1 MCVPIE
7 QRANGPRRP
16 RSALLLGSASLSAAA
31 LVAALGGGIFWAT
44 AARLADQRVT
54 GQAAAIANA
63 LTLIT
68 LLAGLSFLP
77 VVTRFGADTGPV
89 ARSVFNRAAVSAS
102 ISACAMSVAL
112 IAVVVVMHVDQLAM
126 LQHAWGMIVFVIA
139 AVSGAIT
146 VLVDVR
152 LVRAHRYRWIV
163 IRSAV
168 VSIVGVALVAMR
180 AGHATPTAMVFVGF
194 SLAALGGPVIWVL
207 TSWHDSDRFAWSAHG
222 MITGEVARYRRTS
235 FSGAV
240 IARLGVNCLPLA
252 VALRVTSE
260 QNAQFFIAWNIAV
273 VLLMVVQNVDKM
285 LLIQGNADATRPLP
299 VRQSTMY
306 GTSLAVAG
314 VVAAVIA
321 SPLLRLV
328 YGDKYSSAAPLL
340 RILSLS
346 LVPAVFY
353 GIGYSI
359 ACVRHWSRLMVA
371 MPVLLTTSVLGPL
384 GILWPHLS
392 GTKAAVVW
400 VVAMTVAGS
409 AGIVVIL
416 ARRWEPTEAGL

>member
-1 MCVPIE
+1 MCVPTE
-7 QRANGPRRP
+7 ERGLGARRP
-16 RSALLLGSASLSAAA
+16 RSALLLGSASLSASA

-77 VVTRFGADTGPV
+77 VVTRFGADTGRV
-89 ARSVFNRAAVSAS
+89 ARSVFNTAAVSAS
-102 ISACAMSVAL
+102 ISACVMSVAL
-112 IAVVVVMHVDQLAM
+112 IVVVVVMHVHQLAM
-126 LQHAWGMIVFVIA
+126 LQHPWGMVVFLIA

-146 VLVDVR
+146 VLIDVR
-152 LVRAHRYRWIV
+152 LVRARRYRWII

-168 VSIVGVALVAMR
+168 VSIAGVALVAMP
-180 AGHATPTAMVFVGF
+180 AGHATPTAMVLVGF

-207 TSWHDSDRFAWSAHG
+207 TSWRDTDRFAWSAHG
-222 MITGEVARYRRTS
+222 MIGREVARYRRTS

-240 IARLGVNCLPLA
+240 IGRLGVNCLPLA
-252 VALRVTSE
+252 VALRVSSE

-273 VLLMVVQNVDKM
+273 VLLLVVQNVDKM
-285 LLIQGNADATRPLP
+285 LLIQGNAHASGELL

-314 VVAAVIA
+314 VLAAVIA
-321 SPLLRLV
+321 SPLLPLV
-328 YGDKYSSAAPLL
+328 YGDRYSSAAPLL

-371 MPVLLTTSVLGPL
+371 MPLLLTTSVLVPL

-392 GTKAAVVW
+392 GTKAAAVW
-400 VVAMTVAGS
+400 VFGMTVAGG
-409 AGIVVIL
+409 AGVVVIV
-416 ARRWEPTEAGL
+416 ARRWEPTEVGR